1 MVKIILGLFGYTLM
15 LFSQSPSLKLQQNCL
30 VCHQTQEIPSELI
43 YRRYLMKYSTHGA
56 IKTTLLEYLQNP
68 KKENSIMPKQFFI
81 KFPFKEKNDL
91 NITELEQSIDDYL
104 DYFDVT
110 KKLVLPKYSV
120 KHLKN

>member
-1 MVKIILGLFGYTLM
+1 MVKIILGFFSYTLM
-15 LFSQSPSLKLQQNCL
+15 LLSQPHSPSLKLQQNCF

-43 YRRYLMKYSTHGA
+43 YRRYLMKYSTHRV

-68 KKENSIMPKQFFI
+68 KKKNSIMPKQFFI
-81 KFPFKEKNDL
+81 KFPFKEKSDL

-110 KKLVLPKYSV
+110 KKLVLPSF
-120 KHLKN
+120 